1 MTLQDPWTLQ
11 QQQQLL
17 TKDGHTS
24 NWNWDHAITPRL
36 PDLDNN
42 NNNNNNIRLERTEIA
57 SNLIT
62 FFQQRVLHSHK
73 S

>member
-1 MTLQDPWTLQ
+1 MTIQDRWTL
-11 QQQQLL
+11 QQQLL

-36 PDLDNN
+36 PVSDNN
-42 NNNNNNIRLERTEIA
+42 NNNNSNIRLELERTEIA

-62 FFQQRVLHSHK
+62 FIQQRVLHSHK